1 MNPNVLIIDDDPN
14 YTQIVEHF
22 LMNRGF
28 EVIICNDGSSAL
40 KRIASAPPDVI
51 LLDIGLPDMSGRDLL
66 TRIRE
71 NRPECAV
78 IVITGF
84 GGEEVAVE
92 MMKAGAVDFLSKPIE
107 LKTLL
112 RAIQNAQKLR
122 KARLEEQGNGSLPT
136 LENFFPFLAHEIRN
150 PLHAIG
156 GALAVIQRRSDLN
169 DEPLAQSIRIIK
181 EEVHH
186 LSEFVQECLNF
197 VRPPGKRYYAEIDL
211 NEVLTLVLN
220 IVRHIYEEHSSK
232 IKVRQTT
239 ASPVPKVLANYE
251 EIKQALLNIVKNNYE
266 AMIEKGGELEVQII
280 YQPAEDGGWVE
291 IILNDHGQGIKKEN
305 LKHLFTPF
313 FTTKLKGTGL
323 GLPIC
328 HRIIVDRHQG
338 RINIESLEGLGTRV
352 TIGLPVRRR
361 V

>member
-1 MNPNVLIIDDDPN
+1 MNHNVLVIDDDPN
-14 YTQIVEHF
+14 YTQIVKHF
-22 LMNRGF
+22 LEDRGF
-28 EVIICNDGSSAL
+28 NVILCHDGSSAL
-40 KRIASAPPDVI
+40 KRLVSDPPEVI
-51 LLDIGLPDMSGRDLL
+51 LLDLSLPDISGKELL
-66 TRIRE
+66 DRIRE
-71 NRPECAV
+71 RRPECAV

-84 GGEEVAVE
+84 GSEQVAVE
-92 MMKAGAVDFLSKPIE
+92 MMKAGAIDFLSKPLE

-112 RAIQNAQKLR
+112 EAIQNTLNIR
-122 KARLEEQGNGSLPT
+122 KAQMEERGDGGLPS

-156 GALAVIQRRSDLN
+156 GALAVIQRRSNLN

-186 LSEFVQECLNF
+186 LSEFVQECLDF
-197 VRPPGKRYYAEIDL
+197 VRPPNKRYYTEIDI
-211 NEVLTLVLN
+211 NEVLSLVFN
-220 IVRHIYEEHSSK
+220 IVRHIYQEHSSK
-232 IKVRQTT
+232 IKVRQE
-239 ASPVPKVLANYE
+239 AAAQIPKILANYE

-266 AMIEKGGELEVQII
+266 AMIENGGELEVQTR
-280 YQPAEDGGWVE
+280 YQPAADGGWIE
-291 IILNDHGQGIKKEN
+291 IIFNDQGQGIKTEN

-338 RINIESLEGLGTRV
+338 RINIESQEGRGTRV
-352 TIGLPVRRR
+352 TIGLPIRQVG
-361 V
+361 